1 MPTGGTIGTVTA
13 QAPRIGRKLL
23 EAIVD
28 ADDGFT
34 RYAEINRRVGA
45 KAAEIGLTKPSCEQ
59 VRYLVHELRRR
70 RARPRTR
77 DVLLDVVLR
86 VRPVD
91 AITDHLSGV
100 GVNPR
105 P

>member
-1 MPTGGTIGTVTA
+1 MTA

-28 ADDGFT
+28 NDDGFA
-34 RYAEINRRVGA
+34 RYAEINRAVGTR
-45 KAAEIGLTKPSCEQ
+45 AAELGVIKPSYEQ

-91 AITDHLSGV
+91 ALTDHLSGV

>member
-1 MPTGGTIGTVTA
+1 MTA

-28 ADDGFT
+28 NDDGFA
-34 RYAEINRRVGA
+34 RYAEINRAVGA
-45 KAAEIGLTKPSCEQ
+45 RASELGVIKPSYEQ

-91 AITDHLSGV
+91 ALTDHLSGV

>member
-1 MPTGGTIGTVTA
+1 MTA

-28 ADDGFT
+28 NDDGFA
-34 RYAEINRRVGA
+34 RYAEINRAVGA
-45 KAAEIGLTKPSCEQ
+45 RAAELGVIKPSYEQ

-91 AITDHLSGV
+91 ALTDHLSSV